1 MKINQK
7 YIQYIL
13 LLLIVVIGF
22 CAYQFG
28 YVKFIEKAN
37 QVKTENKAIEARI
50 NELNDKEQYRSEW
63 TDAITKSD
71 DEIKQILAKY
81 GPGNTPEKSIIFA
94 RDLETNSPMQISNI
108 SFNPDVPIFVSEDT
122 DENGNPKVEI
132 DSTYISIDYATTY
145 DGLKNCMDFINNYKE
160 RINVNGFTT
169 SVNQETG
176 QLAGNMIISMYSVK
190 DADHIY
196 KDPVVPNISIGTEN
210 IFGSGYEIPPVSP
223 DLSEGEGEE
232 PEAQTG
238 ETEGEGGT
246 E

>member
-1 MKINQK
+1 
-7 YIQYIL
+7 
-13 LLLIVVIGF
+13 
-22 CAYQFG
+22 
-28 YVKFIEKAN
+28 
-37 QVKTENKAIEARI
+37 
-50 NELNDKEQYRSEW
+50 
-63 TDAITKSD
+63 
-71 DEIKQILAKY
+71 
-81 GPGNTPEKSIIFA
+81 
-94 RDLETNSPMQISNI
+94 
-108 SFNPDVPIFVSEDT
+108 
-122 DENGNPKVEI
+122 
-132 DSTYISIDYATTY
+132 
-145 DGLKNCMDFINNYKE
+145 MDFINNYKE